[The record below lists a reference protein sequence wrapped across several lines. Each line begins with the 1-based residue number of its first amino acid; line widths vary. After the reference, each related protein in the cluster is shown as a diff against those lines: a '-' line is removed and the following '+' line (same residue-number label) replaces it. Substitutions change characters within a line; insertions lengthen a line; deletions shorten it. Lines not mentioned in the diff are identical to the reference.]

1 MARRRPK
8 AREPARV
15 RGEVR
20 SGRPAGDGAW
30 QEDGEV
36 AGIAMAREDE
46 AGRGERLDRRPQA
59 RWRRGSL
66 LLEC

>member
-1 MARRRPK
+1 
-8 AREPARV
+8 
-15 RGEVR
+15 
-20 SGRPAGDGAW
+20 
-30 QEDGEV
+30 V